1 MATKTASK
9 IPQTADVAISTKTP
23 CTVTR
28 RNQIVNKPNQC
39 FDNRVVDVSGFA
51 QTDDTGR
58 AVFRL
63 SDFICPAGEIYGPP
77 INVLATA
84 RSKKPF
90 FLTVEHKLI
99 NSNKDVE
106 IMVFGWDANGAPAPG
121 LQFNWRCRVQHPLII
136 T

>member
-1 MATKTASK
+1 MARKSASK
-9 IPQTADVAISTKTP
+9 ITQTAEVAISTETP

-28 RNQIVNKPNQC
+28 KNQVANTPNRC

-51 QTDDTGR
+51 TTDATGQL
-58 AVFRL
+58 VFRL

-90 FLTVEHKLI
+90 FLTVDHRLI
-99 NSNKDVE
+99 NNNKDME
-106 IMVFGWDANGAPAPG
+106 ITIFGRDANGAPAP
-121 LQFNWRCRVQHPLII
+121 LLPLNWRCRVQHPLII
-136 T
+136 L

>member
-1 MATKTASK
+1 MARKSASK
-9 IPQTADVAISTKTP
+9 IQQSPEVAISTETP

-28 RNQIVNKPNQC
+28 KNQVANTPNKC

-51 QTDDTGR
+51 TTDATGQL
-58 AVFRL
+58 VFRL

-90 FLTVEHKLI
+90 FLTVDHRLI

-106 IMVFGWDANGAPAPG
+106 ITVFGWDANGAPAPG

-136 T
+136 L

>member
-1 MATKTASK
+1 MARKSASK
-9 IPQTADVAISTKTP
+9 ITQTADVAISTETACTITRKNQVANTP
-23 CTVTR
+23 NR
-28 RNQIVNKPNQC
+28 C

-51 QTDDTGR
+51 TTDATGQL
-58 AVFRL
+58 VFRL

-90 FLTVEHKLI
+90 FLTVDHRLI

-106 IMVFGWDANGAPAPG
+106 ITVFGWDANGAPAPG

-136 T
+136 L

>member
-1 MATKTASK
+1 MARKSASK
-9 IPQTADVAISTKTP
+9 ITQTADVAISTETACTITRKNQVANTP
-23 CTVTR
+23 NR
-28 RNQIVNKPNQC
+28 C

-51 QTDDTGR
+51 TTDATGQL
-58 AVFRL
+58 VFRL

-90 FLTVEHKLI
+90 FLTVDHRLI

-106 IMVFGWDANGAPAPG
+106 
-121 LQFNWRCRVQHPLII
+121 
-136 T
+136 